1 MVMKNERATG
11 PHVVYPV
18 ASLMCKSGTSHLS
31 MARAIYLA
39 RPIAMSSYGDS
50 FPAKSLS

>member
-1 MVMKNERATG
+1 VA
-11 PHVVYPV
+11 YPV
-18 ASLMCKSGTSHLS
+18 APLMWKSGTSHLS

-39 RPIAMSSYGDS
+39 RPPAMSSYGDS